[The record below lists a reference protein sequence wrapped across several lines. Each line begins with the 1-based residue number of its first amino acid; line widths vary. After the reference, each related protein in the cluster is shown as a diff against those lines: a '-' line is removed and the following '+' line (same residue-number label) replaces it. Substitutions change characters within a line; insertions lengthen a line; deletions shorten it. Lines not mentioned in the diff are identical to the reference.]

1 VPCCEWLSGRGWA
14 RQLAELEQALEFRD
28 IAAQAGEAQD
38 LKMPRLATHWHGLD
52 DWDTCPVEVH
62 YR

>member
-1 VPCCEWLSGRGWA
+1 M
-14 RQLAELEQALEFRD
+14 AELEQALEFRD